1 LVHFVTPAL
10 APASQNGPI
19 ECRTERAGIQLDK
32 VESEANHMLGGTS
45 KNIVGLAFL
54 LLSFGEALGQGIGA
68 HRKAPEIK
76 GFTPAAPSVGAVL
89 DIHGF
94 RLETYDHSPGNI
106 KVHYV
111 QGGVHQITSPTASA
125 HEVNNIQTGIEHI
138 EVSVPEGLTQGSCQV
153 IVEVDGLS
161 SDPATIEINEWKPP
175 EITSFHPPFAQPG
188 ESIIFEGTGFHAS
201 DVIVLIDAQGN
212 KHCLERSHSP
222 MARVFGSKL
231 PPDIPDGEAT
241 LWIAKHQIPADQP
254 TIAFKLLVCRGPI
267 PVDIR
272 ADFLMQVAPGQWID
286 LEVTSLKPLEGADRA
301 EVAFKQDQRFIIAPI
316 VDHEN
321 PRVRAPAELLPGA
334 VYIQSRTWLDEKV
347 SFWSEPALY
356 HLLSKPAAPSLY
368 FIQIGPPESPSY
380 IHLDD
385 GPDRPKMFTVRPGD
399 SVIINGMFAVASV
412 EKLQVI
418 IEGNGG
424 RWPVAPLVLSDPM
437 SMKFEAPQWI
447 QKGDWQLTVRNSED
461 DTYTRLPIAMR
472 VE

>member
-1 LVHFVTPAL
+1 
-10 APASQNGPI
+10 
-19 ECRTERAGIQLDK
+19 
-32 VESEANHMLGGTS
+32 MLGGTREI
-45 KNIVGLAFL
+45 IVGLAFL

-68 HRKAPEIK
+68 GRKAPEIK
-76 GFTPAAPSVGAVL
+76 SFTPAAPSAGTVL
-89 DIHGF
+89 DIQGF
-94 RLETYDHSPGNI
+94 RLGAYDHGPGEI
-106 KVHYV
+106 KVHFV
-111 QGGVHQITSPTASA
+111 QGGVHQITSPTGSA
-125 HEVNNIQTGIEHI
+125 YEVNNLQTAFEHI
-138 EVSVPEGLTQGSCQV
+138 DVSMPEGLTQGSCQV
-153 IVEVDGLS
+153 IVEVNGLS

-188 ESIIFEGTGFHAS
+188 EYITFEGTGFHAS

-212 KHCLERSHSP
+212 KHCLERSHGP

-241 LWIAKHQIPADQP
+241 LWIAKGQSPADQP
-254 TIAFKLLVCRGPI
+254 TIAFKLLVSRGPV

-286 LEVTSLKPLEGADRA
+286 LEVTSFKPLEGADRA
-301 EVAFKQDQRFIIAPI
+301 EVAFKQGQRVIIVPI

-334 VYIQSRTWLDEKV
+334 VYLQSRTWLDEKV

-356 HLLSKPAAPSLY
+356 HLLSKPAPPSLY
-368 FIQIGPPESPSY
+368 SIQIGQPERPTY
-380 IHLDD
+380 IYLDD
-385 GPDRPKMFTVRPGD
+385 GPDRPKTFTVKPGD
-399 SVIINGMFAVASV
+399 SVILNGMFAVASV

-418 IEGNGG
+418 IEGNGS
-424 RWPVAPLVLSDPM
+424 RWPVAPIALSNPM
-437 SMKFEAPQWI
+437 SMKFEAPQLI